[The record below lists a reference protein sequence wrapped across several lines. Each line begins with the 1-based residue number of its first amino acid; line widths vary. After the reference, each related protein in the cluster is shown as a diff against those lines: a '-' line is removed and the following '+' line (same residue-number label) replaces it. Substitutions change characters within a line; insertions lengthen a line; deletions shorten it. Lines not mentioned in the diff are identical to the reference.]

1 MGYVKI
7 EAGINFNKPMIK
19 IIQNSKLDKFFE
31 YTCTR
36 PITPSPTLT
45 NPHWSWM
52 KKLKTVF
59 LS

>member
-1 MGYVKI
+1 MGFVKI

-45 NPHWSWM
+45 NPH
-52 KKLKTVF
+52 
-59 LS
+59 